1 MELVSTAVLA
11 ADIKQRVQ
19 VLRGAGCLSAPLR
32 HKPQNTMNLHLLL
45 TLLFVITVALSG
57 SLQRVIALLLLGA
70 MVVVVPGIVA
80 WLAQMSSRVK

>member
-1 MELVSTAVLA
+1 
-11 ADIKQRVQ
+11 
-19 VLRGAGCLSAPLR
+19 
-32 HKPQNTMNLHLLL
+32 MNLHLLL

-70 MVVVVPGIVA
+70 MVVVVPVIVA

>member
-1 MELVSTAVLA
+1 MELGQYSQLA
-11 ADIKQRVQ
+11 ADIKQCVQ
-19 VLRGAGCLSAPLR
+19 VLREAGRYSASLR
-32 HKPQNTMNLHLLL
+32 HKHQTPMNLHLLL

>member
-32 HKPQNTMNLHLLL
+32 HKPQKPMNLHLLF
-45 TLLFVITVALSG
+45 TLVFVITVALSG
-57 SLQRVIALLLLGA
+57 SLQRAIALLLLGA
-70 MVVVVPGIVA
+70 MAVVVPVIAA
-80 WLAQMSSRVK
+80 WITQMGSRGQ